1 MANHAILSPSSSK
14 RWMTC
19 PGSVIL
25 SEGIKEESSKF
36 ADEGTAAHYL
46 AAHCLLV
53 GDDARTHVGRTIL
66 LLDDPASGWA
76 GELFDDEPLPPTARV
91 LNSFKV
97 DADLAHHVQLY
108 LDYVRDVVTATNG
121 ELFVEVEVPLGH
133 ITGESDAEGT
143 SDVVILA
150 GEEIIVIDLKYGRGV
165 EVSAVDN
172 PQLML
177 YAAGARREF
186 ELAGDF
192 QTVRMAIMQ
201 PRVSGQPSEWSIPV
215 STLQEFE
222 WQAGEAASTIWRMRE
237 GEVPLVCVPDTE
249 ACRWCKAKARC
260 AELDKKV
267 QAEVGADFDNLLTS
281 QAPQHETAYYS
292 DTLLAKKMACIDLI
306 EDWCKAI
313 RSEVEKRLLSG
324 HPVDGYKL
332 VQGRKGARSWSNA
345 EEAEKLLKSMRLKIE
360 QMYDMRL
367 ISPTT
372 AEKVLAESPKRW
384 EKVQQFVTQSEGKP
398 SVAPVTDKRPA
409 ITVTPVA
416 DDFDVV

>member
-1 MANHAILSPSSSK
+1 MAGHAILSPSSAK

-46 AAHCLLV
+46 AAVCLRNGHDAAQYMGQTVYLCASV
-53 GDDARTHVGRTIL
+53 GGERFESFA
-66 LLDDPASGWA
+66 PAEKGKVMNA
-76 GELFDDEPLPPTARV
+76 FR
-91 LNSFKV
+91 V
-97 DADLAHHVQLY
+97 DADMTRHVQVY
-108 LDYVRDVVTATNG
+108 ADYVRDVVAATNG

-133 ITGESDAEGT
+133 VTGEIGAVGT
-143 SDVVILA
+143 SDAVVLA
-150 GEEIIVIDLKYGRGV
+150 GDEIIVIDLKYGQGV

-177 YAAGARREF
+177 YAAGARKDF

-192 QTVRMAIMQ
+192 QTVRMAIVQ
-201 PRVSGQPSEWSIPV
+201 PRVSTQPSEWSIPV

-222 WQAGEAASTIWRMRE
+222 WQAEEAASTIWRMKQ
-237 GEVPLVCVPDTE
+237 GEVPMACVPDTE
-249 ACRWCKAKARC
+249 ACRWCKAKAHC

-267 QAEVGADFDNLLTS
+267 QTEVGADFDDLLTGVPPEVDYEMLS
-281 QAPQHETAYYS
+281 
-292 DTLLAKKMACIDLI
+292 KKMACIDLI
-306 EDWCKAI
+306 EEWCKAV
-313 RSEVEKRLLSG
+313 RSGVEKALLSG

-345 EEAEKLLKSMRLKIE
+345 EEAEKLLKSMRLKVE
-360 QMYDMRL
+360 QMYDMKL

-384 EKVQQFVTQSEGKP
+384 EKVQQLVTQSEGKP
-398 SVAPVTDKRPA
+398 SVAPATDKRPA

>member
-1 MANHAILSPSSSK
+1 MANHAILSPSSAK

-46 AAHCLLV
+46 AAVCLRNGHDAAQYV
-53 GDDARTHVGRTIL
+53 GQTIYL
-66 LLDDPASGWA
+66 CTAMG
-76 GELFDDEPLPPTARV
+76 GEHFESFAPTTAFKV
-91 LNSFKV
+91 LNAFGV
-97 DADLAHHVQLY
+97 DADMVRHVQVY
-108 LDYVRDVVTATNG
+108 VDYVRDVVAATNG
-121 ELFVEVEVPLGH
+121 ELFVEAEVPLDH
-133 ITGESDAEGT
+133 VTGEVDAVGT
-143 SDVVILA
+143 SDAIIVA
-150 GEEIIVIDLKYGRGV
+150 GDEVIVIDLKYGQGV
-165 EVSAVDN
+165 EVSAIEN

-177 YAAGARREF
+177 YASGARKAC

-192 QTVRMAIMQ
+192 QTVRMAIVQ
-201 PRVSGQPSEWSIPV
+201 PRVSMQPSEWSLPV

-222 WQAGEAASTIWRMRE
+222 WQAEEAASTIWRMKQ
-237 GEVPLVCVPDTE
+237 GEVPLVCIPDNE

-267 QAEVGADFDNLLTS
+267 QTEIGADFDDLLTGVPPEVDS
-281 QAPQHETAYYS
+281 EMLS
-292 DTLLAKKMACIDLI
+292 KKMACIDLI

-313 RSEVEKRLLSG
+313 RSEVEKALLSG

-332 VQGRKGARSWSNA
+332 VQGRRGARSWSNA
-345 EEAEKLLKSMRLKIE
+345 EEAEKLLRSMRLKVE
-360 QMYDMRL
+360 QMYDMKL